1 MLNKLFALALL
12 AGTLGACQT
21 TDQPLR
27 IINQTSYPNQ
37 ADIVLPPGLELEAI
51 TFDIPRDLSQ
61 QIIKNTPECLAV
73 EAASRT
79 RTFWEQCGQYKA
91 LENTNIYVGLDRAN
105 FEKLRNNLRKLQV
118 RDQQYQA
125 RIEEVNRQRRDWR
138 RKNGE
143 NVAPAATPN
152 GMVLTPP
159 GV

>member
-1 MLNKLFALALL
+1 MLNKLLALTL
-12 AGTLGACQT
+12 VGGLLGACNPA
-21 TDQPLR
+21 DQPLR

-37 ADIVLPPGLELEAI
+37 ADIVMPPGLELEAI

-61 QIIKNTPECLAV
+61 QIIKNTPECQTV

-79 RTFWEQCGQYKA
+79 RTFWARCGQYKA
-91 LENTNIYVGLDRAN
+91 IEGSNIYVGLDRDN

-125 RIEEVNRQRRDWR
+125 RIEEVNRQRREWR

-143 NVAPAATPN
+143 NIAPAATPN